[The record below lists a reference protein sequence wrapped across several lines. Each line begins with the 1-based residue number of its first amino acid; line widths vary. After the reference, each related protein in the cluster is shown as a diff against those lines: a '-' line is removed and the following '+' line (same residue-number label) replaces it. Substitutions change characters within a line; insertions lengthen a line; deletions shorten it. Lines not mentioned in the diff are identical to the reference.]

1 MITLLQVQTIHNL
14 LIQQFG
20 GGNGIRDMA
29 ALEAA
34 LARPYATFLEDNLYP
49 EPIDKAAALLESILI
64 NHPFVD
70 GNKRTGYV
78 LARLI
83 LLDGNQDIHASQEE
97 KYAMVIAVS
106 KGEFRYDGIKE
117 WLIKH
122 VR

>member
-1 MITLLQVQTIHNL
+1 MITLLQVQNIHEL

-20 GGNGIRDMA
+20 GGSGVRDMA

-34 LARPYATFLEDNLYP
+34 LARPYATFLETDLYST
-49 EPIDKAAALLESILI
+49 PIDKAAAVLESILI

-83 LLDGNQDIHASQEE
+83 LLENSLDIYASQNE
-97 KYAMVIAVS
+97 KYEMVIAVS
-106 KGEFRYDGIKE
+106 KGEFRFDEIKQ
-117 WLIKH
+117 WLTAHIK
-122 VR
+122 